1 MQKIRF
7 SLFFS
12 IIFFSVFGQKQVI
25 DKVIGVVGKYPIL
38 LSDLQNAMLEREKQ
52 ESGISK
58 CKAFEMLVFQKLLVA
73 QADRDSV
80 TVTDAEVD
88 RELDQRMSYYIQQFG
103 SEEKLE
109 EFYGKRTNVIKD
121 ELRSDVQEQLVAQK
135 MQGKITGEVKL
146 TPAEV
151 RVFFNAIPKDSLP
164 LINSEIELQ
173 QIVKKPTY
181 SAEAKQEAKELL
193 EGYRKQVLEKPERMK
208 TLAVLYSEDP
218 GSASKGGFYANVV
231 RGVMDP
237 AFESA
242 AFRLK
247 QGEVSEVFETSY
259 GYHFIQLVQRKG
271 ELLDLRHILIIPK
284 MSNADFYQGKIILDS
299 IYSEIKNGKISF
311 EDAAKKYSDDN
322 DTKLNGGLMINRNT
336 ASTKFSNE
344 DLNMMDQNLIVTLN
358 AMQIGEISKPMQ
370 FMNMSDG
377 KPAFR
382 ILKLKNRIDPHT
394 TNLKDDYQKIANMA
408 NADYNKK
415 QVKNW
420 IKSKSKITY
429 IKLDPEFICTFEN
442 QWTISN

>member
-1 MQKIRF
+1 
-7 SLFFS
+7 
-12 IIFFSVFGQKQVI
+12 
-25 DKVIGVVGKYPIL
+25 
-38 LSDLQNAMLEREKQ
+38 
-52 ESGISK
+52 
-58 CKAFEMLVFQKLLVA
+58 
-73 QADRDSV
+73 
-80 TVTDAEVD
+80 
-88 RELDQRMSYYIQQFG
+88 
-103 SEEKLE
+103 
-109 EFYGKRTNVIKD
+109 
-121 ELRSDVQEQLVAQK
+121 
-135 MQGKITGEVKL
+135 
-146 TPAEV
+146 
-151 RVFFNAIPKDSLP
+151 
-164 LINSEIELQ
+164 
-173 QIVKKPTY
+173 
-181 SAEAKQEAKELL
+181 
-193 EGYRKQVLEKPERMK
+193 
-208 TLAVLYSEDP
+208 
-218 GSASKGGFYANVV
+218 
-231 RGVMDP
+231 
-237 AFESA
+237 
-242 AFRLK
+242 
-247 QGEVSEVFETSY
+247 
-259 GYHFIQLVQRKG
+259 
-271 ELLDLRHILIIPK
+271 

-344 DLNMMDQNLIVTLN
+344 DLNMMDQNLVVTLN

-382 ILKLKNRIDPHT
+382 LLKLKNRIDPHT